1 MMVVADVMVV
11 IAVLGDDIMADEVEA
26 VVVVECDGVKA
37 VALMVMVVNDVVVVV
52 TMVLIDIEVVFYD
65 DVMMLVLLWLLL
77 WLLM

>member
-11 IAVLGDDIMADEVEA
+11 IVVLGDDIMADEVEA
-26 VVVVECDGVKA
+26 VVVECDGVKV

-65 DVMMLVLLWLLL
+65 DVMMLVLLWSLL

>member
-26 VVVVECDGVKA
+26 VVIECDGVKV
-37 VALMVMVVNDVVVVV
+37 VALMEMVVNDAVVVV

-65 DVMMLVLLWLLL
+65 DVMMLVLSWLLF
-77 WLLM
+77 WLLV

>member
-26 VVVVECDGVKA
+26 VVIECDGVKV
-37 VALMVMVVNDVVVVV
+37 VALMEMMVNDAVVVV

-65 DVMMLVLLWLLL
+65 DVMMLVLSWLLF
-77 WLLM
+77 WLLV